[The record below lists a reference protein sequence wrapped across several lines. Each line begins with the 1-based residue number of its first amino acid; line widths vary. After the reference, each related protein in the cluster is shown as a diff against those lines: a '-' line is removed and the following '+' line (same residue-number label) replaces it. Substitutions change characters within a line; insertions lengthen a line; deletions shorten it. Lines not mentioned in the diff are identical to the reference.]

1 MAKKIAEKSLVTCPG
16 RIHVKPQEI
25 VTKSNESSPSLG
37 GTSDEV
43 LKKINPSL
51 CLFLFSL

>member
-1 MAKKIAEKSLVTCPG
+1 MAKKIAKKSLVTCLG
-16 RIHVKPQEI
+16 RILVKAQEI

-43 LKKINPSL
+43 LEQRNPL
-51 CLFLFSL
+51 VN

>member
-1 MAKKIAEKSLVTCPG
+1 MAKKIAEKSLVTCLG
-16 RIHVKPQEI
+16 RILVKAQEI

-43 LKKINPSL
+43 LEKRNPSL
-51 CLFLFSL
+51 S

>member
-43 LKKINPSL
+43 LKKRNPSL
-51 CLFLFSL
+51 C